1 MSRRLACGWRSRL
14 LSILFGSRA
23 VGLGTASYW
32 KRHAFRR
39 VEAMRQLGFAP
50 DVILD
55 VGASDGS
62 WTRDCMSV
70 FPAAAYYCID
80 PLVEHEPGLVAL
92 NRENARVKYRLCLI
106 GAQPGKM
113 VLNVDGHGSSVLRGH
128 WDNPYGQQREVIMQT
143 LDGLLEEG
151 WLVPPQLLK
160 VDVQGYEL
168 EVLKGGART
177 LSSVEAI
184 IAEVSFFRF
193 QAGMPVF
200 HELVESLR
208 RQGFVC
214 YDVLSLSPRPLD
226 GALAQADLLFV
237 REDSQLRASNQWDKD
252 SVY

>member
-1 MSRRLACGWRSRL
+1 MA
-14 LSILFGSRA
+14 
-23 VGLGTASYW
+23 
-32 KRHAFRR
+32 
-39 VEAMRQLGFAP
+39 
-50 DVILD
+50 
-55 VGASDGS
+55 
-62 WTRDCMSV
+62 
-70 FPAAAYYCID
+70 
-80 PLVEHEPGLVAL
+80 
-92 NRENARVKYRLCLI
+92 
-106 GAQPGKM
+106 
-113 VLNVDGHGSSVLRGH
+113 
-128 WDNPYGQQREVIMQT
+128 
-143 LDGLLEEG
+143 
-151 WLVPPQLLK
+151 PPQLLK